1 MQLLLK
7 SPLTFQHIIPNQ
19 KPIFETDRSIEI
31 KIQYIYGA
39 TEIIEKMTTGDIKYI
54 AQQALYD
61 TIGDY
66 LNHYLIPVTKYSYY
80 AGEITYKTTKYL
92 YELFDYCKK
101 ILNTNGIGW
110 RPPINN
116 FKNFTNKIQPIQ
128 MDEEKNEDVIDENE
142 QTPCVNLILLGD
154 DINDLEEDMLIA
166 LPKIE
171 LDENGELISIW
182 LPFKRK
188 HNFNV
193 EAKSSAFILM
203 RYFVS
208 VTKCYRFEGNSQEIF
223 NQNFEKWL
231 KENISP
237 FLHKKNFYPAFGAVL
252 RILET
257 VKNHK
262 TTKAGKSEEI
272 ADEFIELE
280 QEVDKIAVTS
290 EEPTFFEKL
299 IHPISKLKEKE
310 ESSTNLSKE
319 EQEEKN
325 NIIKITVL
333 LILIVTIVIIII
345 AAFIKMKRK
354 RKLSST
360 SLSSSQKS
368 NKSREKI
375 NAKINEKDEEIALS
389 ERSSAIMSD
398 NESKKLKKGK
408 TRTNILNCS
417 KKQNLSDSSE
427 YSFEPIKIADTAINI
442 DPIENTQTQQSS
454 LRNVAVTQQQ
464 SGILRESEIRQERR
478 GIFNKKKT
486 ISSFNFLK

>member
-1 MQLLLK
+1 
-7 SPLTFQHIIPNQ
+7 
-19 KPIFETDRSIEI
+19 
-31 KIQYIYGA
+31 
-39 TEIIEKMTTGDIKYI
+39 MTTGDIKYI

-80 AGEITYKTTKYL
+80 AGEISYKTTKYL
-92 YELFDYCKK
+92 YDLFEYCKK

-128 MDEEKNEDVIDENE
+128 IDDEKNDDENE

-154 DINDLEEDMLIA
+154 DINDLEEDMLVA

-171 LDENGELISIW
+171 LDENGELLNIW

-193 EAKSSAFILM
+193 ASKSSAFILM

-208 VTKCYRFEGNSQEIF
+208 VTKCYSFEGNSQEIF

-231 KENISP
+231 KENIFP

-257 VKNHK
+257 VKTHK

-280 QEVDKIAVTS
+280 QEVDKISVTS
-290 EEPTFFEKL
+290 EEPSFFEKL
-299 IHPISKLKEKE
+299 IHPIGKLKEKE
-310 ESSTNLSKE
+310 ESSTKLSKE
-319 EQEEKN
+319 EQQEKN
-325 NIIKITVL
+325 NIIKISVL
-333 LILIVTIVIIII
+333 LILIVTVVIIII
-345 AAFIKMKRK
+345 AAVIKMRSK
-354 RKLSST
+354 RKLSSE
-360 SLSSSQKS
+360 SLNSQKS
-368 NKSREKI
+368 NKSREK
-375 NAKINEKDEEIALS
+375 NNSKISIKDEEIALS

-398 NESKKLKKGK
+398 NESKKLKKVK

-427 YSFEPIKIADTAINI
+427 YSFEPIKISDTTINI
-442 DPIENTQTQQSS
+442 EPVEKTVLEIPSRRVS
-454 LRNVAVTQQQ
+454 VTQDQ
-464 SGILRESEIRQERR
+464 SGILREPEVQPQRR
-478 GIFNKKKT
+478 GIFNKKKNV
-486 ISSFNFLK
+486 SSFNFLK

>member
-1 MQLLLK
+1 
-7 SPLTFQHIIPNQ
+7 
-19 KPIFETDRSIEI
+19 
-31 KIQYIYGA
+31 
-39 TEIIEKMTTGDIKYI
+39 MTTGDIKYI

-80 AGEITYKTTKYL
+80 AGEISYKTTKSIYD
-92 YELFDYCKK
+92 LFDYCKK

-110 RPPINN
+110 RQSISN
-116 FKNFTNKIQPIQ
+116 FKNFTNNIQPIQ
-128 MDEEKNEDVIDENE
+128 MDDEKNDDEVIDENE

-171 LDENGELISIW
+171 LAENGELLNIW

-193 EAKSSAFILM
+193 ESKSSAFILM

-208 VTKCYRFEGNSQEIF
+208 VTKCYKFEGNSQEIF

-231 KENISP
+231 KENVSP
-237 FLHKKNFYPAFGAVL
+237 FLHKKIFYPAFGAVL

-262 TTKAGKSEEI
+262 TTKAGKSEET

-280 QEVDKIAVTS
+280 QEVDKIAVT

-310 ESSTNLSKE
+310 ESSSSLSKE

-325 NIIKITVL
+325 NIIKITIL
-333 LILIVTIVIIII
+333 LILIVTIVVIII
-345 AAFIKMKRK
+345 AAFIKMRRRRK
-354 RKLSST
+354 SST
-360 SLSSSQKS
+360 ESLSSSKDKKKS
-368 NKSREKI
+368 KI
-375 NAKINEKDEEIALS
+375 IEKDEEIALS

-398 NESKKLKKGK
+398 NESKKLKKTK

-427 YSFEPIKIADTAINI
+427 YSFEPAKISDTTINI
-442 DPIENTQTQQSS
+442 EPIENTQTQPTSS
-454 LRNVAVTQQQ
+454 RNVAVTQEQ
-464 SGILRESEIRQERR
+464 SGILREPENQQQRR
-478 GIFNKKKT
+478 GLFNKKKNV
-486 ISSFNFLK
+486 SSFNFLK